1 MAKDLEIEKS
11 AHATDR
17 ENFRKMFKKQEKAF
31 IDLRKEN
38 KDLRKKIEINDQ
50 INRSIIDDLI
60 QSDKTIERPESEKS
74 ADDESESVDTDTED
88 FMCNICYNSVS
99 KNLSRDKVPRRVSKL
114 MLTKWRSQPIKS
126 SLLLNHPIKKAN
138 SKALI

>member
-99 KNLSRDKVPRRVSKL
+99 KKLSCDKIHRGGFKL
-114 MLTKWRSQPIKS
+114 MLTKRRSQPIKLS
-126 SLLLNHPIKKAN
+126 ILLNEPIKKAE
-138 SKALI
+138 SKAAI

>member
-1 MAKDLEIEKS
+1 MKDVKKDINDSKKENSKLAKDLEIEKS

-99 KNLSRDKVPRRVSKL
+99 KNLSRDKYLEWFS
-114 MLTKWRSQPIKS
+114 
-126 SLLLNHPIKKAN
+126 NC
-138 SKALI
+138 